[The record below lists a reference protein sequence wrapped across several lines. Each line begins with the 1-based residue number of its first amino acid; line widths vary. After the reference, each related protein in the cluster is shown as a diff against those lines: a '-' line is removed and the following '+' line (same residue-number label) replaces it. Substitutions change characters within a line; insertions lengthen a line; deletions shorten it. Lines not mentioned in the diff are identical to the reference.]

1 LTDIFINEPS
11 TRTGVTCLKG
21 RIRASAPELV
31 RKLGQPQPS
40 DGSKSFFEWVIE
52 SDNGIAII
60 YDWYQYDNADEA
72 TTCLLYNESPITWN
86 VGSSDAN
93 WWQVLDDAG
102 IEENQG

>member
-1 LTDIFINEPS
+1 MTNQLILINEPS

-52 SDNGIAII
+52 SDNGIATI
-60 YDWYQYDNADEA
+60 YDWKGANILDE
-72 TTCLLYNESPITWN
+72 SVSTWN
-86 VGSSDAN
+86 IGGHDRSC
-93 WWQVLDDAG
+93 WQVLDDAG
-102 IEENQG
+102 IEENQA